1 MKLINGSPGVS
12 KMNMALE
19 LLSYLSYFEVSLIL
33 ARIKL
38 VFFSLFSIKK
48 SNLFKIERVHQSL
61 LTESKLVRGENLFR
75 QKIQLIDQFLLNS
88 FNGRDANWKTE
99 IYLSDILW
107 NRHKIL
113 WILHKLVCFFFIYSE
128 SASLSVSLILSLFL
142 SLMVSLMMM
151 FCDKLPRPPLSL
163 YLKVSSCERCA
174 LSLSLGFGLSLFFGF
189 VFVFVFEEDTDD
201 DVLW

>member
-113 WILHKLVCFFFIYSE
+113 
-128 SASLSVSLILSLFL
+128 
-142 SLMVSLMMM
+142 
-151 FCDKLPRPPLSL
+151 
-163 YLKVSSCERCA
+163 
-174 LSLSLGFGLSLFFGF
+174 
-189 VFVFVFEEDTDD
+189 
-201 DVLW
+201 